1 MTEDVAVIEQFA
13 SPGEIEFNSKTLKMR
28 KKKKEWAGEIVPGE
42 GPCFAY
48 SRFRFDPW

>member
-28 KKKKEWAGEIVPGE
+28 KKKRVGWRDSTGGRSLLCIQ
-42 GPCFAY
+42 
-48 SRFRFDPW
+48 